1 MRSMWKK
8 RPALPVFA
16 VVGLAVLVAPGCRGA
31 MHGSGP
37 VRSPSKA
44 TAGTTA
50 PAGSPSPAVPN
61 PFTILARYS
70 AASLGLKQPIG
81 LAIGARG
88 NLYVTDGP
96 SQTVAIISPAGKVI
110 RRWGRG
116 GTRPGEFSFVSAD
129 PSDPTDIR
137 ASIAVGSD
145 GDVYVS
151 DSGNHRVQVFSGT
164 GAFLRQFGSFGG
176 GSGHFVTPENL
187 AVDSAGNVYVA
198 DIGRHTLSK
207 FSQNGRFLWQIDGSS
222 STDPDLRGDFHLA
235 VLDPHGRIM
244 VALDPLGSG
253 PPLSG
258 HVLYLDGRG
267 HKLDVF
273 GKGEFPAGY
282 GSCDATVD
290 TAGNAF
296 INSCGPMKNIKVF
309 DRSHHLIGAWYE
321 SPFARSPRFGPH
333 GEVFTLAS
341 DGTILKLKVAI
352 PGA

>member
-1 MRSMWKK
+1 MGFVLASIQGADSPDVSRSMGVSSFPLANEVGGTMRSMWKK

-96 SQTVAIISPAGKVI
+96 SKTVAIIPPAPNVL
-110 RRWGRG
+110 RRGGRA

-137 ASIAVGSD
+137 ASIAVGSG

-198 DIGRHTLSK
+198 
-207 FSQNGRFLWQIDGSS
+207 
-222 STDPDLRGDFHLA
+222 
-235 VLDPHGRIM
+235 V
-244 VALDPLGSG
+244 DPLGSC

-267 HKLDVF
+267 HKLDDF
-273 GKGEFPAGY
+273 GKGECPAGY

-309 DRSHHLIGAWYE
+309 DRSPHLIGAWYE